1 MASDRAI
8 GRYRR
13 WYARLLRLY
22 PRPFHQ
28 RFGEPMAQTFTDLIR
43 ERTDANRGLHA
54 FAIAT
59 FAETSAGILRENM
72 TQLMQ
77 TRTVIRWVLITAAV
91 LAVPALA
98 MALNLGIPD
107 PGSGSGT
114 GGVNWGPG
122 DFAVIGVL
130 VLGAGLLYEY
140 ASTRGATIAHKAAV
154 GIAVAAGLFLIWVNL
169 AVGMIGDEG
178 NPANLMYIFVLFV
191 ALIGA
196 SIARF
201 EPSEA
206 SIAMFATA
214 GAQALVAVI
223 ALVAGLGPQLLA
235 DAFFVAAWVASALL
249 FRHAGVASAPST

>member
-22 PRPFHQ
+22 PGPFQH
-28 RFGEPMAQTFTDLIR
+28 RFGEPMAQTFTDLCR

-54 FAIAT
+54 LALGT
-59 FAETSAGILRENM
+59 FAETSAQIMRENM
-72 TQLMQ
+72 TQFMQ
-77 TRTVIRWVLITAAV
+77 TRAVLRWVLITAAV
-91 LAVPALA
+91 LAVPLLA
-98 MALNLGIPD
+98 MVLRIGVPD
-107 PGSGSGT
+107 PGSGT
-114 GGVNWGPG
+114 DGVNWGPM

-140 ASTRGATIAHKAAV
+140 ASTRAGTVAHRAAV
-154 GIAVAAGLFLIWVNL
+154 GIAVATGLFLIWVNL

-178 NPANLMYIFVLFV
+178 HPANLMYIFVLFV

-201 EPSEA
+201 EPREA

-214 GAQALVAVI
+214 AAQALVAVI
-223 ALVAGLGPQLLA
+223 ALIAGLGPTLPA
-235 DAFFVAAWVASALL
+235 DAFFIGAWVVSGLL
-249 FRHAGVASAPST
+249 FRQASVESAPAA